1 MVRKKVEDQLKKPEK
16 KAAVERALQM
26 KKSNSE
32 IKSNPLKDEDKVE
45 ISHQGFALSAFTALN
60 ESDEYPLRDSFILD
74 SGADTHVC
82 NDTTRATG
90 PIRLAPLGERLAAG
104 NGWIPVTGYG
114 EISVK
119 AKAPAP
125 RNQQMVKLHNVAFI
139 PSFFTNVVSL
149 KKLIKGGIDWQ
160 TKENQLILGEH
171 VFCLVEEKFG

>member
-1 MVRKKVEDQLKKPEK
+1 MEDQLKKPEK

-32 IKSNPLKDEDKVE
+32 NRSNLPKDDDREE

-90 PIRLAPLGERLAAG
+90 PIRLAPPGERLAAG
-104 NGWIPVTGYG
+104 NGWISVIGYG
-114 EISVK
+114 EISIK

-125 RNQQMVKLHNVAFI
+125 RNQQTVKLHNVAFV

-149 KKLIKGGIDWQ
+149 KKLIKGGID
-160 TKENQLILGEH
+160 
-171 VFCLVEEKFG
+171 